1 MATPHY
7 APAFTSTYVKYTSS
21 FSGEIE
27 GVDPTKVLTDRWY
40 ADSGITGS
48 QKFNYDIGV
57 ASKINE
63 LKISNGHVHG
73 AWTDDGAKT
82 VRVYGTN
89 SATAFANTTYADTT
103 DLTLVSA
110 DPVTFTQHTAADV
123 EEFETFA
130 LDDSTAYRYFVLRI
144 VDNWG
149 GTDLAI
155 SHVEY
160 GGDGGVGGVSL
171 GAVSA
176 AGDGGGTGGVTAGS
190 VEAAAEGSWGG
201 GATLAPVEAEGEG
214 SWGGGVILNNVTV
227 AATGDDSIPMQAQ
240 GDWGFSTESGITMAS
255 HIYMAVRGDLGFY
268 AESGI
273 SILNNTI
280 QGDLGFSMESG
291 IQMTASNA
299 AVVQGDL
306 GFEMESGIQMAS
318 HIAMNAGGQLG
329 LSMTSG
335 IEMEADISAR
345 AVGELGF
352 FMESG
357 ITMYSRPQAAV
368 EGELGFFMESGIIAD
383 GGDTCA
389 GVLAHVRGQVC

>member
-1 MATPHY
+1 MSYTSVYP
-7 APAFTSTYVKYTSS
+7 PAHDGTYVKATSIFGANYYQYFGTDPAKTLTGS
-21 FSGEIE
+21 AVDNSWADE
-27 GVDPTKVLTDRWY
+27 GVDAGQKVNIDL
-40 ADSGITGS
+40 
-48 QKFNYDIGV
+48 
-57 ASKINE
+57 
-63 LKISNGHVHG
+63 G
-73 AWTDDGAKT
+73 AAKT
-82 VRVYGTN
+82 VTRVYLENYHHSGGYTDGGVKTFRVYGTS
-89 SATAFANTTYADTT
+89 SAVAFANVDYADTT
-103 DLTLVSA
+103 DLVLLGTITA
-110 DPVTFTQHTAADV
+110 AAHAAADV
-123 EEFETFA
+123 ADPQYF
-130 LDDSTAYRYFVLRI
+130 LLTAPGSYQYYVTRF
-144 VDNWG
+144 DNDNTEVYMGFRRFTLQEDGPASG
-149 GTDLAI
+149 GISLAA
-155 SHVEY
+155 VES
-160 GGDGGVGGVSL
+160 DGE
-171 GAVSA
+171 
-176 AGDGGGTGGVTAGS
+176 GGGTGGVTAGG
-190 VEAAAEGSWGG
+190 VEAAA
-201 GATLAPVEAEGEG
+201 EG

-255 HIYMAVRGDLGFY
+255 HVYMAVRGDLGLY

-273 SILNNTI
+273 SILNNTVR
-280 QGDLGFSMESG
+280 GDLGFSMESG

-318 HIAMNAGGQLG
+318 HIAINVGGQFG

-335 IEMEADISAR
+335 IELEADISAR